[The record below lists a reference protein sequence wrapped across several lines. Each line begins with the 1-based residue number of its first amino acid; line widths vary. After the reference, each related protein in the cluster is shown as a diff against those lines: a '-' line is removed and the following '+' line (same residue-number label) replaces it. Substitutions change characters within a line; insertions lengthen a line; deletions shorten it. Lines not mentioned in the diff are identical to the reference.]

1 MTPGAGV
8 PVYLSAAAGDHEGHG
23 AAPGLQVC
31 CTPAC
36 LLWWQRVSGEP
47 LAPTISGDTRPV
59 GQRT

>member
-31 CTPAC
+31 CQGAVLST
-36 LLWWQRVSGEP
+36 
-47 LAPTISGDTRPV
+47 
-59 GQRT
+59 